1 MKTMEADMIASCRYR
16 LHIRDAKPATKQQQS
31 GVVLFFALIALVALM
46 LAAIALVRSVDTAT
60 AIAGNMTFKQGTI
73 QEADSGVEAAFKAL
87 TVSTI
92 TDKTQNDLGRYYY
105 ATYDPAVA
113 FPEARL
119 DAASDTVGAA
129 SGNKVRYVIERMCLN
144 AGAANPDTC
153 LQPPA
158 LNNDSKASGHTVF
171 VSDNVYYRVTVQVSG
186 PRNTLSAVQVLLAI

>member
-1 MKTMEADMIASCRYR
+1 MIAKCRYR
-16 LHIRDAKPATKQQQS
+16 LQIRNAKPAMKQQQG

-46 LAAIALVRSVDTAT
+46 LAAIALVRSVDTAN
-60 AIAGNMTFKQGTI
+60 AIAGNVAFKQGTI

-87 TVSTI
+87 TVPTI
-92 TDKTQNDLGRYYY
+92 TDKTQDDLERYYY

-113 FPEARL
+113 VPGARL

-144 AGAANPDTC
+144 AGATSPDTC

-186 PRNTLSAVQVLLAI
+186 PRNTLSAVQVLLAV